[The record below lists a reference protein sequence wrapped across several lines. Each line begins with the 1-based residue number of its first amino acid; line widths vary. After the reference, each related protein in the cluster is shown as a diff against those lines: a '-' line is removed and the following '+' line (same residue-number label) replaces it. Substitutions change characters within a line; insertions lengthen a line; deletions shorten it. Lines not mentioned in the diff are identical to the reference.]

1 MEKLE
6 MDDLGKQR
14 IRNAWQALQVW
25 QGPWDPVN
33 YGDMAVQIN
42 GMTLDVK
49 VRRWIEDDGT
59 GMAAAIVNG
68 LEVER
73 KIVGSTMPN

>member
-1 MEKLE
+1 MENE

-14 IRNAWQALQVW
+14 IRNAWKSLRNW

-33 YGDMAVQIN
+33 FGDMAAQID

-49 VRRWIEDDGT
+49 VKRWMEPDGT
-59 GMAAAIVNG
+59 TMAAAIVNG
-68 LEVER
+68 MEVER
-73 KIVGSTMPN
+73 KIIGSTLPN

>member
-1 MEKLE
+1 MA

-14 IRNAWQALQVW
+14 IRNAWKALRNW

-33 YGDMAVQIN
+33 YGDMAVQIE
-42 GMTLDVK
+42 GMQLDVK
-49 VRRWIEDDGT
+49 VKRWMEPDGAT
-59 GMAAAIVNG
+59 MAAAIANG

-73 KIVGSTMPN
+73 KIIGSTLPN